1 MPGSPSIRST
11 APECRLP
18 WRSSSPIS
26 LISASRPRTAI
37 TPGAYRRTDVCDRH
51 SIRLTGLLF
60 NRRVS
65 ARQVAGERAVIEAPA
80 MIEPEVEI
88 HRGVDE
94 REMTRGLREIP
105 QLLSGAADLL

>member
-18 WRSSSPIS
+18 RRSSSPIS

-51 SIRLTGLLF
+51 SIRFTGLLF
-60 NRRVS
+60 NRLNRRVS
-65 ARQVAGERAVIEAPA
+65 ARQVAGERAVIDASA

-94 REMTRGLREIP
+94 REMTERVREVP
-105 QLLSGAADLL
+105 QLL